1 MQSLINIMV
10 KKITCIRHGTALH
23 NVMFDKIGVRAYSDY
38 MDTPLV
44 ERGVQESKELGNI
57 WDAKS
62 EIDTVFVS
70 PAFRTLDTAT
80 NIFNPDKKKNIRM
93 IALDCLI
100 EYPCSDNCN
109 RRQDLKT
116 LNKLYP
122 HIDFSQIK
130 NEVYIEKES
139 ESMLELKERIHVFNR
154 EVLKTEN
161 KGLNIAMVG
170 HSSYI
175 KTMMGLDV
183 GDERNE
189 LKHCFPYEVS
199 IEYTDKHNNN
209 YDKCRI

>member
-1 MQSLINIMV
+1 MN

-23 NVMFDKIGVRAYSDY
+23 NVMFDKIGVKAYSY
-38 MDTPLV
+38 YRDTPLV
-44 ERGVQESKELGNI
+44 EKGVQESTELGNK

-62 EIDTVFVS
+62 EIDIVFVS

-80 NIFNPDKKKNIRM
+80 NIFNPDKKKTIRM
-93 IALDCLI
+93 VALDCLI

-109 RRQDLKT
+109 KRQELKT

-139 ESMLELKERIHVFNR
+139 ESILELKERIKTFNK
-154 EVLKTEN
+154 EVLKNEN

-175 KTMMGLDV
+175 KTMMGLDI
-183 GDERNE
+183 GDETNE
-189 LKHCFPYEVS
+189 LNHCYPYEVL
-199 IEYTDKHNNN
+199 IND
-209 YDKCRI
+209 I

>member
-1 MQSLINIMV
+1 MN

-23 NVMFDKIGVRAYSDY
+23 NVMFDKIGVKAYSDY
-38 MDTPLV
+38 RDTPLV
-44 ERGVQESKELGNI
+44 EKGVQESTELGNK

-62 EIDTVFVS
+62 EIDIVFVS

-80 NIFNPDKKKNIRM
+80 NIFNPDKKKIRM
-93 IALDCLI
+93 VALDCLI

-109 RRQDLKT
+109 RRQELKT

-139 ESMLELKERIHVFNR
+139 ESILELKERIKTFNK
-154 EVLKTEN
+154 EVLKNEN

-175 KTMMGLDV
+175 KTMMGLEI
-183 GDERNE
+183 GDESNE
-189 LKHCFPYEVS
+189 LSHCYPYEVL
-199 IEYTDKHNNN
+199 INN
-209 YDKCRI
+209 I

>member
-1 MQSLINIMV
+1 MN

-23 NVMFDKIGVRAYSDY
+23 NVMFDKIGIKAYSDY
-38 MDTPLV
+38 KDTPLV
-44 ERGVQESKELGNI
+44 EKGVQESTELGNK

-62 EIDTVFVS
+62 EIDIVFVS
-70 PAFRTLDTAT
+70 PASRTLDTAT
-80 NIFNPDKKKNIRM
+80 NIFNPDKKKTIRM
-93 IALDCLI
+93 VALDCLI

-109 RRQDLKT
+109 KRQELKT

-139 ESMLELKERIHVFNR
+139 ESILELKERIKTFNK
-154 EVLKTEN
+154 EVLKNEN

-175 KTMMGLDV
+175 KTMMGLDI
-183 GDERNE
+183 GDETNE
-189 LKHCFPYEVS
+189 LNHCYPYEVL
-199 IEYTDKHNNN
+199 IND
-209 YDKCRI
+209 I

>member
-1 MQSLINIMV
+1 MN

-23 NVMFDKIGVRAYSDY
+23 NVMFDKIGIKAYSDY
-38 MDTPLV
+38 RDTPLV
-44 ERGVQESKELGNI
+44 EKGVQESTELGNK

-62 EIDTVFVS
+62 EIDIVFVS
-70 PAFRTLDTAT
+70 PASRTLDTAT
-80 NIFNPDKKKNIRM
+80 NIFNPDKKKTIRM
-93 IALDCLI
+93 VALDCLI

-109 RRQDLKT
+109 KRQELKT

-139 ESMLELKERIHVFNR
+139 ESILELKERIKTFNK
-154 EVLKTEN
+154 EVLKNEN

-175 KTMMGLDV
+175 KTMMGLDI
-183 GDERNE
+183 GDETNE
-189 LKHCFPYEVS
+189 LNHCYPYEVL
-199 IEYTDKHNNN
+199 IND
-209 YDKCRI
+209 I